1 MKGTKTVSR
10 LNTGLR
16 KSSILER
23 VFTPSKYFF
32 KNSYCFRRRTWFY
45 EKN

>member
-1 MKGTKTVSR
+1 MKGTKNVSR

-23 VFTPSKYFF
+23 AFTPSKYFF
-32 KNSYCFRRRTWFY
+32 KNSYCFRRRTLFY